1 MSINKSKDGERGLD
15 PHAQEFVLSLGGHQ
29 GRYSVHHRRQGQT
42 SGKSDDSGADR
53 TGTAKAKKKK
63 KPRRGPTH
71 RGEAS
76 VGWKTLGRPKAKE
89 EEAKSETPPSNEE
102 QHQEDHTCLLCC
114 EPMNVVSFGECNHRA
129 SCEKCCLRLRMCY
142 NNMDCPM
149 CKQELRE
156 IVLAPCRA
164 NIPPFNAYKKDASLS
179 SRITKQLGP
188 GVVMVD
194 SYHEI
199 PGASRLLQQLLNM
212 VKIQC
217 PLCYNTVSEKKSSR
231 IKNNTQLIEHI
242 KSQHRNAY
250 ICKMC
255 LEEGRVFTIDQEI
268 FSSRAA
274 LQQHTKAS
282 HPVCRFCNKKSFYDS
297 DALWYHLIQHHFRCQ
312 LCDQESDGK
321 ADAWYR
327 NAAELQLHLANDHFA
342 CENEQCRACLVAF
355 TSLEELQRHHL
366 DHHSGR
372 MRRWDQSQSRPLVF
386 DMPFVNRRH
395 GATQS
400 MNTGR
405 RTFQREARGGLEV
418 IDDDLGMLSLNADTP
433 SASTHFPTLGE
444 ASSNNNNN
452 NNTTARSHPKL
463 VSHHVTC
470 PCGRR
475 KTSHVIPEGDPIP
488 KLECDGICRLEG
500 RKDQLDDAFGID
512 RRSHLS
518 VFNRRKVTW
527 TNGTLLKAAKA
538 DVETVK
544 EFENILEDFMRSSSS
559 RRQLAPS
566 PRSHRMMLHGMAEQ
580 YGIATASTGQ
590 EPRRAIQ
597 LFKPPSASIAL
608 PDPLL
613 SSICVSV
620 PDTEI
625 DAMIKAS
632 QGFQVQVTNIA
643 PSVNLHDYLRHY
655 NPDHYKITWDQTVPR
670 GEQQH
675 AIHHTNATISF
686 DQESLLKDF
695 LSSIGG
701 GIRGLFTIN
710 NPR

>member
-1 MSINKSKDGERGLD
+1 MSINRTNDGERGPGLD
-15 PHAQEFVLSLGGHQ
+15 PHAQEFVLPRGGQ
-29 GRYSVHHRRQGQT
+29 QRSSVRQRKQGQSSRKDDE
-42 SGKSDDSGADR
+42 SGEEYS
-53 TGTAKAKKKK
+53 TTKKKTHRHAKNK
-63 KPRRGPTH
+63 KTRRGPTQSN
-71 RGEAS
+71 AP
-76 VGWKTLGRPKAKE
+76 VGWKTLGPKAKE
-89 EEAKSETPPSNEE
+89 ETPSKDEE
-102 QHQEDHTCLLCC
+102 QQQSEDYTCLLCC
-114 EPMNVVSFGECNHRA
+114 EPMNVVSFGECNHRS

-149 CKQELRE
+149 CKRELQE

-164 NIPPFNAYKKDASLS
+164 NIPSFSVYKKDTSLS

-217 PLCYNTVSEKKSSR
+217 PLCYAASDKKPR
-231 IKNNTQLIEHI
+231 IKNNTKLVEHI
-242 KSQHRNAY
+242 KSHHRNAY

-274 LQQHTKAS
+274 LQQHTKSS

-312 LCDQESDGK
+312 LCDQESD
-321 ADAWYR
+321 AWYR

-342 CENEQCRACLVAF
+342 CENEHCRACLVAF
-355 TSLEELQRHHL
+355 NFLEELQRHHL

-386 DMPFVNRRH
+386 DLPFVNRRQ
-395 GATQS
+395 GGGPT
-400 MNTGR
+400 NG
-405 RTFQREARGGLEV
+405 RTFQRETREGLEV
-418 IDDDLGMLSLNADTP
+418 IDDDLGMLSLNADP
-433 SASTHFPTLGE
+433 STSTHFPTLGE
-444 ASSNNNNN
+444 ASSNNS
-452 NNTTARSHPKL
+452 NTRYASSHPKL

-470 PCGRR
+470 PCGKR

-544 EFENILEDFMRSSSS
+544 EFEKILEDFMKSSSS

-566 PRSHRMMLHGMAEQ
+566 PRSHRMMLHGIAEQ

-620 PDTEI
+620 SDAEI

-632 QGFQVQVTNIA
+632 QGFQVRVTNIA

-675 AIHHTNATISF
+675 TTATISF

-695 LSSIGG
+695 LATIGG
-701 GIRGLFTIN
+701 GIRGLFTIES
-710 NPR
+710 